1 MEVLEIE
8 APQEEQLSVILAEGG
23 LELTEAEQIKQSY
36 LPFFEQ
42 MSVIKAESTKI
53 NFETP
58 SEIDEKI
65 ARELRLRM
73 VKIRTGSEEL
83 KKNRKKIHQLKA
95 DLEQAAWNLIKS
107 TCELDEERFAQV
119 ERHREI
125 KAAAE
130 RAERKAI
137 RTEELKPLA
146 EFVPFGI
153 DLGSMA
159 DEDYQKLLA
168 GAKAQQK
175 FKAEESARLE
185 AERIAAE
192 KAKAEENARIKAEN
206 ERLQAEKA
214 KAEAQAKKER
224 EALEKKLA
232 AEKAKAEKERQDA
245 EAKLKAEREARERLE
260 REAKEKA
267 EAEAKAM
274 REAREKAAAEEKA
287 RIAAEKKAAKA
298 PDKDKLMAWVE
309 SMDVPASARLKISD
323 PDAIRLASEIYNKF
337 HAFKKWAESQ
347 ISEL

>member
-1 MEVLEIE
+1 MEVTQIE
-8 APQEEQLSVILAEGG
+8 APEVEKLSVIIAEGG
-23 LELTEAEQIKQSY
+23 LELTDAEQIKQSY
-36 LPFFEQ
+36 IPFFEQ
-42 MSVIKAESTKI
+42 MSVIKAESAKI
-53 NFETP
+53 NFESP
-58 SEIDEKI
+58 SDIDEKI
-65 ARELRLRM
+65 ARELRLRL
-73 VKIRTGSEEL
+73 VKIRTGSEDV
-83 KKNRKKIHQLKA
+83 KNNRKNIHQLKA
-95 DLEQAAWNLIKS
+95 NLEQSAWNLIRD
-107 TCELDEERFAQV
+107 TCKLDEERFAQV

-130 RAERKAI
+130 RAEKKAI

-245 EAKLKAEREARERLE
+245 EAKLKAEREAREKLE
-260 REAKEKA
+260 REAKAKS
-267 EAEAKAM
+267 EAEAKAK
-274 REAREKAAAEEKA
+274 REAEEKAAAEEKA

-298 PDKDKLMAWVE
+298 PDKVKLKTWLDTVSSGPLPKDLSTDE
-309 SMDVPASARLKISD
+309 SKMVAAEL
-323 PDAIRLASEIYNKF
+323 LANLV
-337 HAFKKWAESQ
+337 AFKKWAEDQ
-347 ISEL
+347 ISNL